1 MLTQSKKKKG
11 QKPKTKK
18 KKENLSEQVP
28 TCPDWLRTN
37 QKKRPI
43 KKCWPNK
50 RNKKAKNPKIKK
62 KERKISAEQVPTCPD
77 LPGLAPTG
85 RQEEHVWTRPPSK
98 HPPPAPPPPNPRSW
112 SDLSGTFSGR
122 HLWNTWA
129 VDGENKKK
137 KKNVGGKRRLMRI
150 VWDTARHYCGHV
162 RGPLIGTL
170 IDPLRTVNY
179 ISGSMSYSGAAV
191 VVAVAAAAAAAGGV
205 QVTKTG
211 QNCTT

>member
-1 MLTQSKKKKG
+1 MEINVEVFSSPRQYETNEHKKTKPIEICWPNQRKKKAKN
-11 QKPKTKK
+11 QKPKK

-98 HPPPAPPPPNPRSW
+98 HPPPPPPTPGAGPTCLEPSVAAIY
-112 SDLSGTFSGR
+112 GTP
-122 HLWNTWA
+122 
-129 VDGENKKK
+129 
-137 KKNVGGKRRLMRI
+137 
-150 VWDTARHYCGHV
+150 
-162 RGPLIGTL
+162 GPLMG
-170 IDPLRTVNY
+170 RTRRRRRT
-179 ISGSMSYSGAAV
+179 SGVS
-191 VVAVAAAAAAAGGV
+191 AG
-205 QVTKTG
+205 
-211 QNCTT
+211 